1 MENNNIY
8 SVKGA
13 AFEAID
19 LPKIKEIR
27 GKKYMY
33 YGEDNLFPEL
43 LIELFDGSA
52 MHHTAVE
59 AIKDGI
65 IGDGL
70 EVIGDNILNKKGETV
85 DEVFEKIALD
95 YTIFNGYA
103 LNVVWNREGT
113 RIAEVY
119 HLPFANVRS
128 GKPDEDD
135 EIVEYYYSSDWT
147 NLRKHK
153 EVAYRAFDPTDNRG
167 ENASQIY
174 YCYGYTPG
182 NDVYPMPSYI
192 GGLNDIALDGRVS
205 RFHNANISNGLS
217 PSMFIKFNNGIP
229 TPEERRDI
237 YREIEDTF
245 SGEDNAGRFF
255 LSFSDGADRAM
266 DVQPIESANDDYYL
280 TLESRI
286 TSRILTAHR
295 ITSPLLLGI
304 KDASGFSNN
313 ADEIKVAYAHF
324 EGTVIEPKRKKIV
337 SSFGYMLSL
346 HGLNVALQVKP
357 NKLIPETGLTDS
369 ATETNIIE

>member
-19 LPKIKEIR
+19 IPKVKDIR

-33 YGEDNLFPEL
+33 YGEDNLFPQL

-65 IGDGL
+65 IGDGI
-70 EVIGDNILNKKGETV
+70 EVIGDNVVNKKGETV
-85 DEVFEKIALD
+85 DEIFERISLD
-95 YTIFNGYA
+95 YTLYSGYA

-113 RIAEVY
+113 RIAEMY
-119 HLPFANVRS
+119 HIPFSNVRS

-135 EIVEYYYSSDWT
+135 EVVEYYYSSDWT

-153 EVAYRAFDPTDNRG
+153 EVAYRAFDPTDNKG

-182 NDVYPMPSYI
+182 NTVYPMPSYV

-217 PSMFIKFNNGIP
+217 PSMFIKFNNGVP

-255 LSFSDGADRAM
+255 LSFADGADRAM
-266 DVQPIESANDDYYL
+266 EVQPIESANDDYYL

-313 ADEIKVAYAHF
+313 ADEIEVAYAHF

-337 SSFGYMLSL
+337 STFGYILALS
-346 HGLNVALQVKP
+346 GLNVALQVKP
-357 NKLIPETGLTDS
+357 NKLIPESSVTDS
-369 ATETNIIE
+369 ANETNIIE

>member
-19 LPKIKEIR
+19 IPKVKDIR

-33 YGEDNLFPEL
+33 YGEDNLFPQL

-65 IGDGL
+65 IGDGI
-70 EVIGDNILNKKGETV
+70 EVIGDNVVNKKGETV
-85 DEVFEKIALD
+85 DEIFARISLD
-95 YTIFNGYA
+95 YTLYSGYA

-113 RIAEVY
+113 RIAEMY
-119 HLPFANVRS
+119 HIPFSNVRS

-135 EIVEYYYSSDWT
+135 EVVEYYYSSDWT

-153 EVAYRAFDPTDNRG
+153 EVAYRAFDPTDNKG

-182 NDVYPMPSYI
+182 NTVYPMPSYV

-217 PSMFIKFNNGIP
+217 PSMFIKFNNGVP

-255 LSFSDGADRAM
+255 LSFADGADRAM
-266 DVQPIESANDDYYL
+266 EVQPIESANDDYYL

-313 ADEIKVAYAHF
+313 ADEIEVAYAHF

-337 SSFGYMLSL
+337 STFGYI
-346 HGLNVALQVKP
+346 LNKYY
-357 NKLIPETGLTDS
+357 
-369 ATETNIIE
+369 

>member
-85 DEVFEKIALD
+85 DEVFEKISLD

-113 RIAEVY
+113 RIAEIY

-337 SSFGYMLSL
+337 SSFGYMLQL
-346 HGLNVALQVKP
+346 YGLNVALQVKP
-357 NKLIPETGLTDS
+357 NKLIPEAGLTDS

>member
-19 LPKIKEIR
+19 IPKVKDIR

-33 YGEDNLFPEL
+33 YGEDNLFPQL

-65 IGDGL
+65 IGDGI
-70 EVIGDNILNKKGETV
+70 EVIGDNVVNKKGETV
-85 DEVFEKIALD
+85 DEIFARISLD
-95 YTIFNGYA
+95 YTLYSGYA

-113 RIAEVY
+113 RIAEMY
-119 HLPFANVRS
+119 HIPFSNVRS

-135 EIVEYYYSSDWT
+135 EVVEYYYSSDWT

-153 EVAYRAFDPTDNRG
+153 EVAYRAFDPTDNKG

-182 NDVYPMPSYI
+182 NTVYPMPSYV

-217 PSMFIKFNNGIP
+217 PSMFIKFNNGVP

-255 LSFSDGADRAM
+255 LSFADGADRAM
-266 DVQPIESANDDYYL
+266 EVQPIESANDDYYL

-313 ADEIKVAYAHF
+313 ADEIEVAYAHF

-337 SSFGYMLSL
+337 STFGYILALS
-346 HGLNVALQVKP
+346 GLNVALQVKP
-357 NKLIPETGLTDS
+357 NKLIPESSVTDS
-369 ATETNIIE
+369 VNETNIIE

>member
-19 LPKIKEIR
+19 IPRVKDIR

-33 YGEDNLFPEL
+33 YGEDNLFPQL

-65 IGDGL
+65 IGEGI
-70 EVIGDNILNKKGETV
+70 EVIGDNIVNKKGESV
-85 DEVFEKIALD
+85 DEIFERISLD
-95 YTIFNGYA
+95 YTLYSGYA
-103 LNVVWNREGT
+103 LNIVWNREGT
-113 RIAEVY
+113 RIAEIY
-119 HLPFANVRS
+119 HIPFSNVRS

-135 EIVEYYYSSDWT
+135 EIVEYYYSSDWS

-182 NDVYPMPSYI
+182 NTVYPMPSYV

-217 PSMFIKFNNGIP
+217 PSMFIKFNNGVP
-229 TPEERRDI
+229 SPEERRMI
-237 YREIEDTF
+237 YQEIEDTF

-255 LSFSDGADRAM
+255 LSFADGADRAM
-266 DVQPIESANDDYYL
+266 EVQPIESANDDYYL

-313 ADEIKVAYAHF
+313 ADEIEVAYAHF

-337 SSFGYMLSL
+337 STYGYILAL
-346 HGLNVALQVKP
+346 FGLNVALQVKP
-357 NKLIPETGLTDS
+357 NKLVPEADITDS
-369 ATETNIIE
+369 VNETNIIE